1 MKQIAIVIASC
12 LILYSCGGGGSSDTP
27 INTPDIPTE
36 QPITLPL
43 VNDYAL
49 ISTDD
54 LLSQVNEQLSGLA
67 IDDFLDEAYL
77 IINER
82 EIENSISDGLFDS
95 INTEAPE
102 LTNIS
107 DEFNRQSGALFD
119 HILTLL
125 QGFEQSTFSPQQQIS
140 FDVFSKDLTYQSQ
153 WVENLSYNYPATYGF
168 WGWQGSTE
176 TFFTQAF
183 TFNNLEQAQLFL
195 TLLNQT
201 QRRFQQIETLLDNR
215 ANDGIVEPHWTFS
228 YSQSLVADVAALSPQ
243 ETSYYQAFE
252 EQLNALSNIDNA
264 EKQTL
269 LATLQATIEQKV
281 LPAYQNLATKMS
293 SLMAQAPDQ
302 IGFGQ
307 FEGGQEFYQFTL
319 NYYTNS
325 TLSAEDIHQLGLDE
339 LDRIHQEMRLLFSQ
353 LGYPANESLSQSFAR
368 VNSDAPLILAANV
381 KETYEDLIAQA
392 YLELPTLFNSLP
404 EQEVIVVGGQSGG
417 YYIAG
422 SDDGS
427 RPGAFYANTVNN
439 QPYTTMPTLAYH
451 EAVPG
456 HHLQIALANE
466 LDLPIFRRK
475 AHFTSYIE
483 GWGLYAERLAK
494 DANWYSQDVYGDLGR
509 LQFEAMRAARL
520 VVDTGIHHY
529 GWSVS
534 QANDFH
540 VENVGFDGS
549 ISRYSVWPGQ
559 AVAYT
564 IGMLK
569 ILALREQAE
578 VALGELYD
586 IKTFHDVVLNNGAIP
601 LDVLEDVVNHYITDT
616 LARND

>member
-1 MKQIAIVIASC
+1 M
-12 LILYSCGGGGSSDTP
+12 
-27 INTPDIPTE
+27 
-36 QPITLPL
+36 
-43 VNDYAL
+43 
-49 ISTDD
+49 
-54 LLSQVNEQLSGLA
+54 
-67 IDDFLDEAYL
+67 
-77 IINER
+77 
-82 EIENSISDGLFDS
+82 
-95 INTEAPE
+95 
-102 LTNIS
+102 
-107 DEFNRQSGALFD
+107 
-119 HILTLL
+119 
-125 QGFEQSTFSPQQQIS
+125 
-140 FDVFSKDLTYQSQ
+140 
-153 WVENLSYNYPATYGF
+153 
-168 WGWQGSTE
+168 GWQGSTE

-183 TFNNLEQAQLFL
+183 TFNNIEQAQLCL

-215 ANDGIVEPHWTFS
+215 ANDGIGEPHWTFS

-243 ETSYYQAFE
+243 ETIYYQAFE
-252 EQLNALSNIDNA
+252 EQLNALSNISSA
-264 EKQTL
+264 EKQTF

-281 LPAYQNLATKMS
+281 LPAYQSLATKMS

-339 LDRIHQEMRLLFSQ
+339 LDRIHQEMSLLFSQ

-368 VNSDAPLILAANV
+368 VNNDAPLILAANV

-417 YYIAG
+417 YYIAD

-466 LDLPIFRRK
+466 LEQPLFRRK

-483 GWGLYAERLAK
+483 GWE
-494 DANWYSQDVYGDLGR
+494 
-509 LQFEAMRAARL
+509 
-520 VVDTGIHHY
+520 
-529 GWSVS
+529 
-534 QANDFH
+534 
-540 VENVGFDGS
+540 
-549 ISRYSVWPGQ
+549 
-559 AVAYT
+559 
-564 IGMLK
+564 
-569 ILALREQAE
+569 
-578 VALGELYD
+578 
-586 IKTFHDVVLNNGAIP
+586 
-601 LDVLEDVVNHYITDT
+601 
-616 LARND
+616 